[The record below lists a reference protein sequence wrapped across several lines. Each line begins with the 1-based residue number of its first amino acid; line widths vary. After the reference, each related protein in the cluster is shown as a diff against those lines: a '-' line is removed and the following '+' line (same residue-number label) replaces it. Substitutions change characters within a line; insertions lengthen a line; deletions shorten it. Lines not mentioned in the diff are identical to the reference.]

1 MKLNAKSTLLLSLL
15 GVTLSSC
22 SSLKATKDNRDP
34 FESYNRKMYAFNDKA
49 YETLTPAANS
59 YEKVVPDTLKSG
71 IFNIFQNLAEPAR
84 VANDMF
90 QGEWIMLGM
99 MVLDS

>member
-1 MKLNAKSTLLLSLL
+1 

-22 SSLKATKDNRDP
+22 SSLKDTKDNRDT

-71 IFNIFQNLAEPAR
+71 IFNIFHNLAEPAR

-90 QGEWIMLGM
+90 QGEW
-99 MVLDS
+99 DYA

>member
-1 MKLNAKSTLLLSLL
+1 
-15 GVTLSSC
+15 SSC

-34 FESYNRKMYAFNDKA
+34 FESYYRKMYAFNDKS

-59 YEKVVPDTLKSG
+59 YEKVVPDTLNSC

-84 VANDMF
+84 VANYMF
-90 QGEWIMLGM
+90 KCELYYAG
-99 MVLDS
+99 D